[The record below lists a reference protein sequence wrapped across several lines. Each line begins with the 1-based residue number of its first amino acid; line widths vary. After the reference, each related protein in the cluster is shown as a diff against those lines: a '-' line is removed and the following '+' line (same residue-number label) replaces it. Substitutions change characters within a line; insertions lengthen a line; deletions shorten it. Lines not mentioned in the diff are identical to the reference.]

1 MKKIEKSIELGGRK
15 LTLQT
20 GVLANQATSSV
31 LATYGETVVLATIV
45 SAPLKA
51 DLGYFP
57 LSVDYQE
64 KLYAGGRIKGS
75 KWVKR
80 EGRPTDEEILNGRLI
95 DRSIRPL
102 FPKNYKKEVQV
113 IVMVLSVDM
122 ENDPGILGAIAVSA
136 GLSASRIPWKGPVS
150 VLRVGRKDGEFLLNP
165 QNGNL
170 AASDLD
176 VVVSNTD
183 RAVVMLETA
192 AREVPETEVAKA
204 IEYAQAE
211 SKIVLDLINDFATEV
226 GAVKEDEGTDPVTSE
241 LKNKVKKLVEKDLD
255 KIVKDWVTH
264 EGFTALDEVKKFLF
278 ENLAEEKPDLV
289 SAAFEKILKAKVREI
304 ILSGKRPDG
313 RKLDEVRPLSAMVG
327 ILPRTHGTGLFQ
339 RGQTQVLSVA
349 TLGGS
354 SLEQLIETAEGEESK
369 RYMHHYSM
377 PPYATGE
384 AGRVGSPNR
393 REIGHGALAEKALMP
408 VIPSEEVFPYAIR
421 VVSEV
426 LGSNGSSSMAST
438 CGSTLALMDAGVPI
452 TSPVSGIAM
461 GVIMEGDKYQI
472 LTDIIGVE
480 DFMGDMD
487 FKVTGTAKGVTAI
500 QLDVKTLDLTS
511 AILAE
516 ALTRAKEARMKI
528 LDVMLEAIPEPRKT
542 VSAHAPKIKSV
553 KIPLEKIG
561 EVIGPGGRTIKGL
574 IAQTGTQI
582 EVEDD
587 GTVSVSGLNEEA
599 VDRAVEIIQQMT
611 KEILAGEVYEGEV
624 KRIESFG
631 AFIEILPGRDGM
643 VHVSDMSTEFVNDA
657 HYKVAIGD
665 KVQVRVKEIDNLGR
679 INLSMLLDPSADA
692 EKKERRSS
700 GEGGGSGYSG
710 NGGGGYSGGRPSYN
724 RGGSRGGFSAKG
736 GPASGWRRG
745 GFRPSYGGS
754 GGANSNSSSG
764 GPHFPASR
772 LMD

>member
-1 MKKIEKSIELGGRK
+1 M
-15 LTLQT
+15 
-20 GVLANQATSSV
+20 
-31 LATYGETVVLATIV
+31 
-45 SAPLKA
+45 
-51 DLGYFP
+51 
-57 LSVDYQE
+57 
-64 KLYAGGRIKGS
+64 
-75 KWVKR
+75 
-80 EGRPTDEEILNGRLI
+80 
-95 DRSIRPL
+95 
-102 FPKNYKKEVQV
+102 
-113 IVMVLSVDM
+113 
-122 ENDPGILGAIAVSA
+122 
-136 GLSASRIPWKGPVS
+136 
-150 VLRVGRKDGEFLLNP
+150 
-165 QNGNL
+165 
-170 AASDLD
+170 
-176 VVVSNTD
+176 
-183 RAVVMLETA
+183 
-192 AREVPETEVAKA
+192 
-204 IEYAQAE
+204 
-211 SKIVLDLINDFATEV
+211 
-226 GAVKEDEGTDPVTSE
+226 
-241 LKNKVKKLVEKDLD
+241 
-255 KIVKDWVTH
+255 
-264 EGFTALDEVKKFLF
+264 
-278 ENLAEEKPDLV
+278 
-289 SAAFEKILKAKVREI
+289 
-304 ILSGKRPDG
+304 
-313 RKLDEVRPLSAMVG
+313 SAMVG

-384 AGRVGSPNR
+384 TGRVGTPNR

-452 TSPVSGIAM
+452 TAPVSGIAM
-461 GVIMEGDKYQI
+461 GVIVEGDKHQV

-511 AILAE
+511 AILTE
-516 ALTRAKEARMKI
+516 ALSKAKEARMKV
-528 LDVMLEAIPEPRKT
+528 LEVMLEAIPEPRKT

-553 KIPLEKIG
+553 KIPVEKIG

-587 GTVSVSGLNEEA
+587 GTVSISGISEEA
-599 VDRAVEIIQQMT
+599 VDKAVEIIQQMT
-611 KEILAGEVYEGEV
+611 KEVMAGEIYDGEV
-624 KRIESFG
+624 KRVESFG

-643 VHVSDMSTEFVNDA
+643 VHVSDMSTDFVNDA
-657 HYKVAIGD
+657 HDKVAIGD

-679 INLSMLLDPSADA
+679 INLSMLLDPASDA

-700 GEGGGSGYSG
+700 GEGGGGGYSG
-710 NGGGGYSGGRPSYN
+710 GSGGGYGGGRPSYN
-724 RGGSRGGFSAKG
+724 RGGGRRDFGHGGGRRDFRKPYGAPAG
-736 GPASGWRRG
+736 G
-745 GFRPSYGGS
+745 
-754 GGANSNSSSG
+754 NSNSSSG